1 MTIHISE
8 RDILEKKLNFQP
20 FPKNLKQTQKL
31 DEYIKE
37 HVSEKKKLTTLNQ
50 ETTLKETQE
59 EMASILGSLTR
70 LESIMEAERQRE
82 RETEREIL
90 PEEDDKAISGH
101 MDIARLFEQ
110 KSLLICQSFVLETT
124 EFVLIFSMIM
134 LPK

>member
-1 MTIHISE
+1 
-8 RDILEKKLNFQP
+8 
-20 FPKNLKQTQKL
+20 
-31 DEYIKE
+31 
-37 HVSEKKKLTTLNQ
+37 
-50 ETTLKETQE
+50 
-59 EMASILGSLTR
+59 MASILGSLTR

-82 RETEREIL
+82 RQREIL

>member
-8 RDILEKKLNFQP
+8 RDILEKKLNFQS

-82 RETEREIL
+82 RQREIL